1 MKRLKRINIDNNK
14 FSTEDLTHIRK
25 ITLDPRDIFLNNC
38 KKKNNSIENEY
49 DLNDKDKEKYD
60 KLNQDIK
67 FDNFYSHHKSWGGD
81 TIDDVLKERK
91 KKKNET
97 AN

>member
-1 MKRLKRINIDNNK
+1 MKRI
-14 FSTEDLTHIRK
+14 
-25 ITLDPRDIFLNNC
+25 
-38 KKKNNSIENEY
+38 KK
-49 DLNDKDKEKYD
+49 KYD